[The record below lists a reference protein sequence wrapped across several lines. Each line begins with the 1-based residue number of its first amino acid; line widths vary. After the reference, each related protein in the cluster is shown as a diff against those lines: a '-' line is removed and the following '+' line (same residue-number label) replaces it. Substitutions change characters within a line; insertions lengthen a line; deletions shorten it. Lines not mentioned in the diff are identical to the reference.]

1 MAMPPSGA
9 RNGDTVMVAITRVK
23 QSIITPAEKAPEPN
37 LGSDLIPK
45 ERYTSPEFMAL
56 EWEKLW
62 TKVWL
67 VGCREDEIPE
77 PGDYIT
83 TEIGTESLLIVRGE
97 DGVARTFYN
106 VCNHRGN
113 QVKFDHCGNSRTLQ
127 CAYHFWEYDLTGRL
141 VNVPDEQDFTQ
152 GCPKDQL
159 SLKTIRT
166 GVWGGWV
173 WFCLDAEGESLEDF
187 LGIIPHHLGPYHFDR
202 MAMVMNVTVES
213 DCNWKTSVD
222 AFNEVYHV
230 QCIHPELSYTI
241 DDVDVQIDLYERHN
255 RYLVPFKTHSPR
267 VGALEEVPEG
277 LAEELRALGMNPDD
291 FHGRVPEIRR
301 AVQLYKRENE
311 KAMGFDYSLMNDD
324 QLSDDYHYYIFPN
337 ITLNVHA
344 EHFLFFRQRPHATDP
359 DKMYYDVRMFRALK
373 RGEKRPMLPDHE
385 QVKHGERSLG
395 LVLDQDSVNLPHV
408 QKGMHSDSFEGL
420 WISNQERRIRH
431 MHKTLMDYINGHYA
445 NDR

>member
-1 MAMPPSGA
+1 
-9 RNGDTVMVAITRVK
+9 MVAITRVK
-23 QSIITPAEKAPEPN
+23 QSVITPAEKAPEPN
-37 LGSDLIPK
+37 LGSELIPK
-45 ERYTSPEFMAL
+45 ERYTSREFMDL

-83 TEIGTESLLIVRGE
+83 TDIGTESLLIVRGE
-97 DGVARTFYN
+97 DGKARTFFN

-141 VNVPDEQDFTQ
+141 INVPDEQDFSQ
-152 GCPKDQL
+152 GCPRDQL

-173 WFCLDAEGESLEDF
+173 WFSLDPDGESLEEF

-241 DDVDVQIDLYERHN
+241 DDVDVQIDLYDKHN
-255 RYLVPFKTHSPR
+255 RYLVPYHTYSPR
-267 VGALEEVPEG
+267 LGYEPHEVPEI
-277 LAEELRALGMNPDD
+277 LSNQLKAVGMNPDEYI
-291 FHGRVPEIRR
+291 GKVGEIRD
-301 AVQLYKRENE
+301 AMQAYKRRTQKER
-311 KAMGFDYSLMNDD
+311 GVDYSELNDD
-324 QLSDDYHYYIFPN
+324 QLTDNYHYMIFPN
-337 ITLNVHA
+337 LTLNI
-344 EHFLFFRQRPHATDP
+344 FSDRMMLFRQRPHETDP
-359 DKMYYDVRMFRALK
+359 NKMYYDVTVHVRVPDNQP
-373 RGEKRPMLPDHE
+373 RPPMPDHE
-385 QVKHGERSLG
+385 HVAFGERSLG
-395 LVLDQDSVNLPHV
+395 LVLDQDAVNLPHV
-408 QKGMHSDSFEGL
+408 QKGMNSAAFKGL
-420 WISNQERRIRH
+420 WISSQERRIRH
-431 MHKTLMDYINGHYA
+431 MHHTLMKYIDA
-445 NDR
+445 